1 MKKSIDSYYFV
12 ITLYLMEED
21 SRINQP
27 SLQDQIYR
35 DLRQKIML
43 GDLIPGS
50 SLTFR
55 GLADQFSVSMTPAR
69 EVLRRLAAEGALIVT
84 NTGRFM
90 TPVLN
95 ADRLE
100 ELTALRGLLEPEIAA
115 RALPRAHLTLID
127 RMQIINSRIS
137 QAVIQ
142 GDSNSYLRANLEFH
156 RSLYLRAQAPL
167 MLAMIENIWLQIGP
181 TMRSLYEETT
191 IKEAPTHH
199 KLILAA
205 LKAADESSLRLM
217 VRTDVTKGLRMLS
230 N

>member
-1 MKKSIDSYYFV
+1 
-12 ITLYLMEED
+12 MEED

-43 GDLIPGS
+43 GDITPGN

-90 TPVLN
+90 TPVLS

-142 GDSNSYLRANLEFH
+142 GDSN
-156 RSLYLRAQAPL
+156 LYLRAQAPA
-167 MLAMIENIWLQIGP
+167 MLALIENIWLQIGP
-181 TMRSLYEETT
+181 TMRSLYEEAT

>member
-1 MKKSIDSYYFV
+1 
-12 ITLYLMEED
+12 MEED

-43 GDLIPGS
+43 GDITPGN

-90 TPVLN
+90 TPVLS

-100 ELTALRGLLEPEIAA
+100 ELTALRGL
-115 RALPRAHLTLID
+115 
-127 RMQIINSRIS
+127 
-137 QAVIQ
+137 
-142 GDSNSYLRANLEFH
+142 
-156 RSLYLRAQAPL
+156 
-167 MLAMIENIWLQIGP
+167 
-181 TMRSLYEETT
+181 
-191 IKEAPTHH
+191 EAF
-199 KLILAA
+199 
-205 LKAADESSLRLM
+205 
-217 VRTDVTKGLRMLS
+217 KG
-230 N
+230 